1 MRRVHHWRAPRWLR
15 IWMVSAT
22 RLGDGWIWYSV
33 GIALLL
39 FGGDLRFI
47 AFAASASA
55 EAAAVAL
62 FRIVKNTSKR
72 KRPCQLEA
80 HCWSK
85 VLPPY
90 QFSFPS
96 GHSMRR
102 VCHRHSLV
110 HFLPGIAGSIAGAV
124 AEHRCFARHPWDAL
138 RQRCGGGVVARDRAG
153 VRVVP
158 AVPVNSIVMRDA
170 LLHGRNGAEMRGT
183 ENGFI
188 GKRVY
193 QESFDPLVQMPIQFP
208 MQMPMQLQM
217 QMPVQM
223 IVRR

>member
-15 IWMVSAT
+15 LWMVSST

-62 FRIVKNTSKR
+62 FRIVKGASKR

-80 HCWSK
+80 HCWSN
-85 VLPPY
+85 VLPPD

-96 GHSMRR
+96 GHSMSAFAIAIPL
-102 VCHRHSLV
+102 CIFYPELQAPLLALSL
-110 HFLPGIAGSIAGAV
+110 SIAVSRVILGMHFV
-124 AEHRCFARHPWDAL
+124 SD
-138 RQRCGGGVVARDRAG
+138 VVVG
-153 VRVVP
+153 
-158 AVPVNSIVMRDA
+158 S
-170 LLHGRNGAEMRGT
+170 LLG
-183 ENGFI
+183 I
-188 GKRVY
+188 GLGYGSYLLFR
-193 QESFDPLVQMPIQFP
+193 
-208 MQMPMQLQM
+208 
-217 QMPVQM
+217 
-223 IVRR
+223 